1 MSLDEYFAHYL
12 KSADMWIFLLLS
24 TVIIFLVFG
33 ILYAYSRMTCQRLKN
48 VSQNPLRSQLYHV
61 TEKFSELIFSGTSI
75 LMFMTAYYLIERFV
89 AVDSFMSVWNK
100 YKDFLLLLFI
110 VISCIFNTLMDHVI
124 IRLKHLDSKDRAP
137 IRLLGMLY
145 MILIFCY
152 IKFIY
157 ENNNY
162 DFFISYFLGLMIGRF
177 VYFDASFKGFV
188 GTIKEAIT
196 NIPLLLFAL
205 CSTGLLSLYGFSTKY
220 LIKHIGV
227 LTNVFFIHLFM
238 CVSLFI
244 LFHSH
249 IIDFVTR
256 PQRTAVKKADT
267 TDEDYAY
274 DDDYEDDDC

>member
-1 MSLDEYFAHYL
+1 MSINEYTAHYL
-12 KSADMWIFLLLS
+12 KTIEFWKFLGLSILVISFIFLL
-24 TVIIFLVFG
+24 IY
-33 ILYAYSRMTCQRLKN
+33 LYAKATCQRM
-48 VSQNPLRSQLYHV
+48 VSVSDNPLRAQLYHV

-89 AVDSFMSVWNK
+89 AIDAFLDVWNK

-110 VISCIFNTLMDHVI
+110 VISCIFNTLLDHVI
-124 IRLKHLDSKDRAP
+124 IRLRHLESQDRAP

-162 DFFISYFLGLMIGRF
+162 DFFITYFLGLMIGRF
-177 VYFDASFKGFV
+177 VYFDASFKGFIATV
-188 GTIKEAIT
+188 KEAVT
-196 NIPLLLFAL
+196 NIPLLLLAL
-205 CSTGLLSLYGFSTKY
+205 SATGILSLYGFSSKY

-238 CVSLFI
+238 CVALFI

-249 IIDFVTR
+249 IIDLIS
-256 PQRTAVKKADT
+256 KAGKSRS
-267 TDEDYAY
+267 
-274 DDDYEDDDC
+274 